1 MYTNFFKKKY
11 QSVLKDRAIVHTKT
25 KYINFELYVIFALL
39 KILRKIFL
47 RINFTRILFQKIHFF
62 PADDLLDEFTILDWL
77 KRNRYKRIE
86 LDWIMYSVMSVALA
100 FLLYSAF
107 LVFGLPPKDIPKKSD
122 DD

>member
-1 MYTNFFKKKY
+1 MFYKNQFHKNFASKY
-11 QSVLKDRAIVHTKT
+11 ST
-25 KYINFELYVIFALL
+25 
-39 KILRKIFL
+39 
-47 RINFTRILFQKIHFF
+47 FF